1 MMHGTVDS
9 ASRDRHRVHLAIA
22 HLVPAR
28 LRRLAFVA
36 PQLSRYAL
44 VSAVALAL
52 DFAVF
57 LGLTALAVW
66 PALAGVIG
74 YAAGTGLHYLLSVR
88 FVFDAGA
95 TEKAHARLFS
105 EFAVTGV
112 SGMAATAI
120 VIAAATDL
128 AGLSAVPAKVLAAG
142 VSFLLVFALRRGV
155 VFSARRA
162 PSDRTVAGRNSRS
175 RAQSGVRR
183 VAYRFAL
190 PLPGREFYTWL
201 TVVDGALFAST
212 EIAYFLFSNPPS
224 FFMPSVD
231 SFGGTAIGR
240 DFLNTWMGGR
250 SALAEGPAAWFD
262 FRVYNDL
269 LRSLVGIAE
278 TYFWSYPPHVL
289 LLIWPFGL
297 MPYLPAFVL
306 WTLGG
311 FALFLYAA
319 ASGGVERK
327 HLIFVAVA
335 PAVAVNVL
343 IGQNGFFTAAL
354 LICGLIN
361 LDRRPVL
368 AGVLFGILTVKP
380 QLGLLLPLMLVVS
393 GRWRTI
399 VSASATAAALV
410 AATSWLYGVDIWLA
424 YLDTVVPQQQILQ
437 EHGGGLLLLQA
448 ASAFHAGRLVG
459 LPLGLAWA
467 LQAIVSA
474 VAIAAVI
481 WTFRRRRDPVL
492 STALLIA
499 ATFLVTPYALNYDMV
514 VLAWVVAL
522 LRQRAGNEPIDHYLI
537 VAVWSLPL
545 TMMLAGL
552 VHIPLALPVLA
563 AFAARLVWQLAQSD
577 AEQRL
582 DRPAAF
588 AARALPAE

>member
-9 ASRDRHRVHLAIA
+9 APRDRHRVRLSITHLM
-22 HLVPAR
+22 PAR
-28 LRRLAFVA
+28 LRRLAFFA

-142 VSFLLVFALRRGV
+142 ASFLLVYALRRGV
-155 VFSARRA
+155 VFSARRV
-162 PSDRTVAGRNSRS
+162 PSDRTGTGRNSRS
-175 RAQSGVRR
+175 GAQSGVRR
-183 VAYRFAL
+183 LACKFAL
-190 PLPGREFYTWL
+190 PLPGPDFYTWL
-201 TVVDGALFAST
+201 TIVGGALFASA

-231 SFGGTAIGR
+231 GFGGTAIGR

-319 ASGGVERK
+319 ASGGIERK
-327 HLIFVAVA
+327 HFFFIAVA

-368 AGVLFGILTVKP
+368 AGALFGILTVKP

-393 GRWRTI
+393 GRWRAI
-399 VSASATAAALV
+399 VSASATTAALV

-424 YLDTVVPQQQILQ
+424 YLDTVVPQQQVLQ

-459 LPLGLAWA
+459 LPLGSAWA

-474 VAIAAVI
+474 AAIAAVI
-481 WTFRRRRDPVL
+481 WTFRRGRDPVL
-492 STALLIA
+492 SIALLIA

-514 VLAWVVAL
+514 VLAWVLAL
-522 LRQRAGNEPIDHYLI
+522 LRQREGNEPIDHFLI
-537 VAVWSLPL
+537 IAVWTLPL

-552 VHIPLALPVLA
+552 IHIPLALLVLA

-577 AEQRL
+577 AAQRS
-582 DRPAAF
+582 DRRAAF